1 VEVIMTAVLT
11 RHHDVLAA
19 LHAPEQFS
27 NKVSSHLNVPNG
39 MDGAEHQA
47 YRALIE
53 PFFSDVVLTQ
63 FQPKLQVVID
73 ELLDNLDAHDD
84 VEIMATLGH
93 PFALR
98 AQCAFMDW
106 PVALEQRLTEWM
118 AAQNA
123 ATLAKDRPALR
134 ALADEFSDIVVE
146 QFERARRGLTDPES
160 VTAQLTQ
167 LRLNGDPVADDYLVS
182 IVRNWT
188 VGELGTIAAAVG
200 SIVGFLA
207 QNSVVQKQLRA
218 APMHIDHAI
227 DEILR
232 LDAPLLTNRRRT
244 TCPVGF
250 GDQSFEA
257 DTTVTIDWRAANTDP
272 RVFAEP
278 HQFKWDRDPHLNL
291 LYGAGV
297 HVCPG
302 KPLAQLE
309 LGLFTRSLL
318 NKFETIRLGE
328 RPFERAQPPRG
339 GYREIWVKF
348 NH

>member
-1 VEVIMTAVLT
+1 MDAVLT

-19 LHAPEQFS
+19 LNAPEQFS

-39 MDGAEHQA
+39 MDGAEHKA

-53 PFFSDVVLTQ
+53 PFFNDAGLTQ

-73 ELLDNLDAHDD
+73 ELLNNLSTSNDIE
-84 VEIMATLGH
+84 VMAKLGH

-98 AQCAFMDW
+98 AQCAFMGW
-106 PVALEQRLTEWM
+106 PVALEQRLIDWM

-123 ATLAKDRPALR
+123 ATLAKDRPALQ
-134 ALADEFSDIVVE
+134 ALAKDFSDIVIE
-146 QFERARRGLTDPES
+146 QFECARSGVGEPNS

-167 LRLNGDPVADDYLVS
+167 LRLNGEPVPDNYLVS

-200 SIVGFLA
+200 SILGFLA
-207 QNSVVQKQLRA
+207 QNTVVQKQLRA
-218 APMHIDHAI
+218 APVHIDHAI

-250 GDQSFEA
+250 GNQSFAA
-257 DTTVTIDWRAANTDP
+257 DTPVTIDWRAANTDAAAF
-272 RVFAEP
+272 VEP
-278 HQFKWDRDPHLNL
+278 QQFKWDRDPQLNL

-309 LGLFTRSLL
+309 LGLLTRSLL
-318 NKFETIRLGE
+318 DKFSTIQLADQ
-328 RPFERAQPPRG
+328 PFKRAQPPRG

-348 NH
+348 NY